1 MQKSI
6 VEEENKGLEKK
17 NSIKKTRPQMC
28 AKSPIIDPIPKR
40 EADYLKAL
48 NFVDNMTKRK
58 RKIKKEDNK
67 TDEVPNPSIKDFD
80 PFAIFNND
88 LNLIENV
95 NQED

>member
-17 NSIKKTRPQMC
+17 NSRKNTRPQIC
-28 AKSPIIDPIPKR
+28 AKSSIIDHIPKQ

-58 RKIKKEDNK
+58 RKIKKEDKK

-95 NQED
+95 S